1 MNFKIKSL
9 LNFFV
14 VKPNLNNGNANN
26 IAFEEF
32 CTVYFARKIV

>member
-1 MNFKIKSL
+1 MNLKMKSL

-14 VKPNLNNGNANN
+14 VKPNLNIGNANN